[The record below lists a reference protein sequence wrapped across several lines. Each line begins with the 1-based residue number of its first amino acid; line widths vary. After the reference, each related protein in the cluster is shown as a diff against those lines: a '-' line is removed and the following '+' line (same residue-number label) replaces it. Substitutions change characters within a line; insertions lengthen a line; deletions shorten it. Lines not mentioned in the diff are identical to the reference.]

1 MANKNKLRE
10 ETRQEYFGLIFNFL
24 KDNGLEGDGEEVL
37 LIGSNQ
43 LCFPIVDKAGN
54 ELFIKVVVSIPNGSK
69 DPETGAI
76 IPFDGYEEAL
86 GYEVELKNKKQK
98 QEEQKKKK
106 QQKIERD
113 EKIREANEKREG
125 NKEEYRKKKGI

>member
-1 MANKNKLRE
+1 MADSKNKLRE
-10 ETRQEYFGLIFNFL
+10 EKRQEYFDLIANFL
-24 KDNGLEGDGEEVL
+24 DKEKGEEVL
-37 LIGSNQ
+37 LIKSNQ
-43 LCFPIVDKAGN
+43 LCLPVVDKAGN

-69 DPETGAI
+69 DPETGAM

-98 QEEQKKKK
+98 REEQKKKK

-113 EKIREANEKREG
+113 KKIREADEKREG